1 MMEERAKPDE
11 RAYSYWLNSIPGIGN
26 RRAEQ
31 LLEVFGTPK
40 RIYETKEG
48 EYRELLPEELSK
60 RLNEAKKSWDIADEY
75 EKLRKKGISYAD
87 KYSPEYP
94 GRLLDIPDAPLGIFY
109 LGKLPTDH
117 ILTAAVIGA
126 RECSEYGRYVAEEL
140 GHFLGKHGVQVI
152 SGMARGIDG
161 LSQRAALE
169 SGGISF
175 GVLGSGVDVC
185 YPAQNRSLYQ
195 KLVETGGVLST
206 YVPGTLPKP
215 GHFPPR
221 NRIVSGLADALVVIE
236 ARQKS
241 GTLITVDMAL
251 EQGKEVYAVPGRVTD
266 RLSDGCNKLLKHGA
280 GVFLSPADFLEEL
293 ERSFSEKL
301 LLKRTTEERV
311 NANTTVNATA
321 NANTTNVNN
330 HSNADLNTTHRDLPE
345 KSKQK
350 TISAADDNSDELY
363 KLYHKTMKQ
372 LDFNPK
378 STEQICTGLPKRVDF
393 QTVQNILMQ
402 LCFEGK
408 AQIVGNGYFKS
419 VQISHGGMGPGGPV
433 LL

>member
-1 MMEERAKPDE
+1 MMEENIFMEERAKTEKIAKMEE

-26 RRAEQ
+26 RKAEQ
-31 LLEVFGTPK
+31 LLEVFGTP
-40 RIYETKEG
+40 RHIYETKEN

-60 RLNEAKKSWDIADEY
+60 RLDDAKKSWDIAGEY
-75 EKLRKKGISYAD
+75 ESLIKKGISYAD
-87 KYSPEYP
+87 KYAPEYP

-109 LGKLPTDH
+109 IGQLPADH
-117 ILTAAVIGA
+117 ILTVAVIGA
-126 RECSEYGRYVAEEL
+126 RECSEYGKYVAEEL
-140 GHFLGKHGVQVI
+140 GHFLGEHGVQVI

-185 YPAQNRSLYQ
+185 YPPQNRRLYQ
-195 KLVETGGVLST
+195 KLVERGGVLSS
-206 YVPGTLPKP
+206 YAPGTQPKANL
-215 GHFPPR
+215 FPPR

-293 ERSFSEKL
+293 ERSFPQKQLLTAASEK
-301 LLKRTTEERV
+301 
-311 NANTTVNATA
+311 
-321 NANTTNVNN
+321 
-330 HSNADLNTTHRDLPE
+330 SSQDMG
-345 KSKQK
+345 
-350 TISAADDNSDELY
+350 AADKTKKDSSPDSKDRESN
-363 KLYHKTMKQ
+363 KLYQKVQKQ
-372 LDFNPK
+372 LDFYPK
-378 STEQICTGLPKRVDF
+378 STEQIFAALSKQLDF
-393 QTVQNILMQ
+393 SVVRDMLMR
-402 LCFEGK
+402 LCIEGK
-408 AQIVGNGYFKS
+408 AMIVGNGYF
-419 VQISHGGMGPGGPV
+419 QIRS
-433 LL
+433 

>member
-1 MMEERAKPDE
+1 MDERTKPDE

-31 LLEVFGTPK
+31 LLEVFGSPR
-40 RIYETKEG
+40 RIYETNDD
-48 EYRELLPEELSK
+48 EYRELLPDELVK
-60 RLNEAKKSWDIADEY
+60 RLNEAKKSWDIAGEY
-75 EKLRKKGISYAD
+75 EKLIKKGISYAD
-87 KYSPEYP
+87 KYAPEYP
-94 GRLLDIPDAPLGIFY
+94 KRLLDIPDAPLGIFY
-109 LGKLPTDH
+109 LGQLPADH

-126 RECSEYGRYVAEEL
+126 RECSEYGKYVAEEL

-195 KLVETGGVLST
+195 QLIETGGVLSS

-293 ERSFSEKL
+293 ERSFPQKQLLTAASGEPMQDKGADGKKQKDSFSDQKDHEWEKL
-301 LLKRTTEERV
+301 
-311 NANTTVNATA
+311 
-321 NANTTNVNN
+321 
-330 HSNADLNTTHRDLPE
+330 H
-345 KSKQK
+345 QK
-350 TISAADDNSDELY
+350 VQ
-363 KLYHKTMKQ
+363 KQ
-372 LDFNPK
+372 LDFYPK
-378 STEQICTGLPKRVDF
+378 STEQICAGLPKKVDF
-393 QTVQNILMQ
+393 QIVQNILMQ

-408 AQIVGNGYFKS
+408 AQIVGNGYF
-419 VQISHGGMGPGGPV
+419 QIRR
-433 LL
+433 